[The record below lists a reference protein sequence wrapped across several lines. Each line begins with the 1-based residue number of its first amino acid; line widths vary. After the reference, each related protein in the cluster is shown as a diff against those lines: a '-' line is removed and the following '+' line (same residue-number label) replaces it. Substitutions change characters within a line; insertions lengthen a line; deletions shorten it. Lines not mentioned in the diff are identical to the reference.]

1 MGACTVVEDWEAKD
15 ARCVG
20 DGRGFLGGG
29 GGGVEM
35 ISSLGGASI

>member
-1 MGACTVVEDWEAKD
+1 MMDGSGRVVVEAKK

-20 DGRGFLGGG
+20 DGRGFGG

-35 ISSLGGASI
+35 ISSLGGVLI